1 MTYQY
6 IVLEKDGP
14 VATIT
19 FNRPDRMNCI
29 SVDTVPELLDA
40 LDNIKNDPAVRA
52 LIMTGSGSRAFS
64 AGADLNDMVR
74 RTPHEANAIVVM
86 YLDYIRAIRGLPIP
100 VIASVNGVAAGG
112 GACTALAC
120 DLRIASDRARFG
132 FVFVGVGLAGADM
145 GSTYFLPRVVGLGKA
160 TELLMSGEVIQADE
174 ALRIG
179 LVNRVVPHDELGSTT
194 RELARRLAGGPP
206 LGLEFTKAALN
217 ASLERSMDAEF
228 DFETYAQTLCILSD
242 DHLEGAN
249 AFKERRAPVYA
260 GRQVRR

>member
-1 MTYQY
+1 MTYKY
-6 IVLEKDGP
+6 ILLEKDGP
-14 VATIT
+14 LATIT

-40 LDNIKNDPAVRA
+40 LAKVKADPEARV
-52 LIMTGSGSRAFS
+52 LVMTGSGSRAFS

-86 YLDYIRAIRGLPIP
+86 YLDYIRAIRELPIP
-100 VIASVNGVAAGG
+100 VIAKVNGVAAGG

-120 DLRIASDRARFG
+120 DLRIVSDRARFG

-145 GSTYFLPRVVGLGKA
+145 GSTYFLPRMVGLGKA
-160 TELLMSGEVIQADE
+160 TELLMGGEVIDAQE

-179 LVNRVVPHDELGSTT
+179 LVNRVVPHDELNHTVD
-194 RELARRLAGGPP
+194 EYAHRLAAGPP

-249 AFKERRAPVYA
+249 AFMEKRAPVYSA
-260 GRQVRR
+260 RQARR